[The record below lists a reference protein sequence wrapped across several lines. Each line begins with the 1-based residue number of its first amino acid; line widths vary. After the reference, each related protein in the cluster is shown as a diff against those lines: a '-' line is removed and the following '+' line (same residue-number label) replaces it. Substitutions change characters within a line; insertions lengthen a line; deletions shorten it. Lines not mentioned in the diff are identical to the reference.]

1 MTIVPITRDDLDNGE
16 PGQAMYC
23 PISRAMN
30 RAGSPDIRIYHDGF
44 LRHRS
49 VPRHEPVHP
58 YLGERINIIDNEG
71 FGPPQRVDPFTVLD
85 TGNEL
90 RLGPA

>member
-30 RAGSPDIRIYHDGF
+30 RAGSPDIRIYCDQF
-44 LRHRS
+44 LRHRAVTRYS
-49 VPRHEPVHP
+49 TVHP
-58 YLGERINIIDNEG
+58 ALGDRINLIDNEG

-85 TGNEL
+85 TGTEL